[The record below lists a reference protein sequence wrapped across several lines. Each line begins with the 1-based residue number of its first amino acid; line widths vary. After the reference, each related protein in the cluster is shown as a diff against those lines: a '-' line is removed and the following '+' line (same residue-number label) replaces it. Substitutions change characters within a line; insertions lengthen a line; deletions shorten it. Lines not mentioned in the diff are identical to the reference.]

1 MAIAQTEL
9 EFMREV
15 LPFWG
20 SLTQNQKE
28 RLEKSAS
35 AFTVKKG
42 QSLHDGSQDC
52 LGLILVKT
60 GHLRAY
66 ILSETGKEITI
77 YRLFERDI
85 CIFSAACMLKNI
97 TFDIYIEAECESRV
111 LLIPTAVYNELNES
125 ALAVSSFTNQ
135 LISSRF
141 SDVMWIM
148 EQVLF
153 TSFDRRLANFLLEQS
168 AVDGSDTLHITQEA
182 IANHLGSAREVVTR
196 MLKYFQSEGMV
207 TLFRGGV
214 TISNRKKLEKLS
226 EK

>member
-1 MAIAQTEL
+1 MAIAKTEL
-9 EFMREV
+9 EFMKEA
-15 LPFWG
+15 LPFWNAL
-20 SLTQNQKE
+20 SQNQKE
-28 RLEKSAS
+28 RIEATAS

-52 LGLILVKT
+52 LGLILVKS

-66 ILSETGKEITI
+66 ILSDTGKEITI
-77 YRLFERDI
+77 YRLFERDA

-97 TFDIYIEAECESRV
+97 TFDISIEAESESRV

-125 ALAVSSFTNQ
+125 TLAVSGFTNQ

-168 AVDGSDTLHITQEA
+168 AVEGSDTLHITQEA

-207 TLFRGGV
+207 SLFRGGV
-214 TISNRKKLEKLS
+214 TISSRKKLEKLS